1 MLPKRV
7 IGILTW
13 REGLRFEEPAYLRKL
28 VQTGQK
34 LGAEIYLFSHQDVN
48 VSARKIKGFIPK
60 PNGGWMSKSF
70 PWPEVVIDRY
80 RRRVKEYIRLR
91 NSDLFFFA
99 NSPFSKKWRVT
110 NLLASD
116 ERVKRWIPET
126 HVYEKGKVRNML
138 ARHGLVY
145 VKPGNGTGGRSI
157 LRVKSSGKD
166 YSLSGCDKKHKHH
179 VARIDTVE
187 GVEKWVKTW
196 VEEQRIRDG
205 NFLVQQGLDLGL
217 LRKHVVDVRLLIQKD
232 ERGEWTV
239 TGCAIRMGEK
249 GSATSNLHGG
259 GKAIPFEWLMSRR
272 FGEER
277 GELIKQECYRLAFEV
292 ANTLEDY
299 FGRMMEFGLDIG
311 VDVDGRAWLIEVNP
325 KPGREV
331 FRQMG
336 DMALY
341 RKAIARPI
349 QFALYL
355 ARNQARFLSL

>member
-13 REGLRFEEPAYLRKL
+13 REGERFEEPDYLRKL
-28 VQTGQK
+28 VQTGQE
-34 LGAEIYLFSHQDVN
+34 LGAVVYLFSHQDVH
-48 VSARKIKGFIPK
+48 VQDKKIKGFLPK
-60 PNGGWMSKSF
+60 PNGRWVSKWF

-80 RRRVKEYIRLR
+80 RRRVREYIRLR

-110 NLLASD
+110 KLLASD

-126 HVYEKGKVRNML
+126 HVYAQGMVRSML
-138 ARHGLVY
+138 ARHALVY

-157 LRVKSSGKD
+157 LRVEKRGKE
-166 YSLSGCDKKHKHH
+166 YCLSGRDKKHAHH
-179 VARIDTVE
+179 TARLDTAV
-187 GVEKWVKTW
+187 GVEKWVKRW
-196 VEEQRIRDG
+196 VEEQQIRDG
-205 NFLVQQGLDLGL
+205 NFLVQQGLELGL

-232 ERGEWTV
+232 ECGEWSV
-239 TGCAIRMGEK
+239 TGCGVRIGEN

-259 GKAIPFEWLMSRR
+259 GRAIPFEWFLSKR
-272 FGEER
+272 FGVEQAES
-277 GELIKQECYRLAFEV
+277 IKSECYQLAYEV
-292 ANTLEDY
+292 AKTLEDY

-311 VDVDGRAWLIEVNP
+311 VDVQGRAWLIEVNP

-336 DMALY
+336 DMQLY
-341 RKAIARPI
+341 KMAIARPV

-355 ARNQARFLSL
+355 AKNQARFLSL